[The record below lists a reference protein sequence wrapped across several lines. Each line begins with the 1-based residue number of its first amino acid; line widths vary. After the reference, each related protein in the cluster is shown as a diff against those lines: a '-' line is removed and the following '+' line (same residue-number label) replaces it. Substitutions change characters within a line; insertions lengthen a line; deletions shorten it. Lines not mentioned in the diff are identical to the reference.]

1 MSDFIIPKGKEFK
14 FNIRVIEKDSFI
26 AQDIT
31 NLSVSSS
38 SVKFMNPASG
48 VCLSNTGIT
57 IEKVPD
63 YANGV
68 IRVTIPSTITSLMTV
83 NRGEEVD
90 GHYLKP
96 TYQMIVELI
105 FTDSTPDRVVVLDKV
120 YVIPASC

>member
-38 SVKFMNPASG
+38 SVKFMNPATS
-48 VCLSNTGIT
+48 VCLGSTGIT

-68 IRVTIPSTITSLMTV
+68 ITVTIPATITSLMTV

-90 GHYLKP
+90 GYYLKP
-96 TYQMIVELI
+96 TYQMIVELV

-120 YVIPASC
+120 YVVPASC

>member
-1 MSDFIIPKGKEFK
+1 MSDFIIPKGKEFR

-26 AQDIT
+26 AQDVT
-31 NLSVSSS
+31 NLDTVNS
-38 SVKFMNPASG
+38 SVKFINPATG
-48 VCLSNTGIT
+48 VCLSNIGIT

-68 IRVTIPSTITSLMTV
+68 ITVTIPATITSLMTV

-90 GHYLKP
+90 GYYLKP
-96 TYQMIVELI
+96 TYQMIVELV

-120 YVIPASC
+120 YVVPASC

>member
-14 FNIRVIEKDSFI
+14 FNIRVIEKDSFM

-38 SVKFMNPASG
+38 SVKFINPATSA
-48 VCLSNTGIT
+48 CLSNTGIT

-68 IRVTIPSTITSLMTV
+68 ITVTIPATITSLMTV

-90 GHYLKP
+90 GYYLKP
-96 TYQMIVELI
+96 TYQMIVELV

-120 YVIPASC
+120 YVVPASC

>member
-14 FNIRVIEKDSFI
+14 FNIRVIEKDSFM

-31 NLSVSSS
+31 SLSVSSS
-38 SVKFMNPASG
+38 SVKFINPATS

-68 IRVTIPSTITSLMTV
+68 ITVTIPATITSLMTV

-90 GHYLKP
+90 GYYLKP
-96 TYQMIVELI
+96 TYQMIVELV

-120 YVIPASC
+120 YVVPASC

>member
-1 MSDFIIPKGKEFK
+1 MSDFIIPKGKEFR

-38 SVKFMNPASG
+38 SVKFINPATS

-68 IRVTIPSTITSLMTV
+68 ITVTIPATITSLMTV

-90 GHYLKP
+90 GYYLKP
-96 TYQMIVELI
+96 TYQMIVELV

-120 YVIPASC
+120 YVVPASC

>member
-26 AQDIT
+26 AQDVT
-31 NLSVSSS
+31 NLDTVNS
-38 SVKFMNPASG
+38 SVKFINPATNT
-48 VCLSNTGIT
+48 CLSNVGIT

-63 YANGV
+63 YINGV
-68 IRVTIPSTITSLMTV
+68 ISVTVPSTITSLMIV

-90 GHYLKP
+90 GYYLKP